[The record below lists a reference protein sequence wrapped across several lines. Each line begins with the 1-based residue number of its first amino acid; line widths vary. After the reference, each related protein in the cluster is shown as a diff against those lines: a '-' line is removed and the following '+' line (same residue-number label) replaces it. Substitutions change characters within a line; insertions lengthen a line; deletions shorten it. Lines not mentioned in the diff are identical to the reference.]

1 MHIMVPIRPLQEDGT
16 WGQKQKKVPV
26 LTPDGQPVLNR
37 KGQPVFRAVHT
48 TDWSRKET
56 LEELRSAWAKMCNE
70 LYEEKGL
77 TERVD
82 ARSYEE
88 RGIDKIPMVHEG
100 PNVQAMEARGISTA
114 LGSLN
119 RLIRALNDMKERA
132 KNLLQWSLFRESQ
145 LMERMVFLHQPTLAD
160 YLRNYC
166 DKRKILY
173 SWRLT
178 EADKMPEGKRA
189 DLSLREKERKVQSL
203 QMQGITGSNITVLE
217 LVERYLS
224 LKTGVKH
231 NTLAN
236 YKFVVN
242 VLKKE
247 EFAYK
252 KVDDVKLSDAKIFLI
267 KLQRDGRGYSSIHSI
282 RGVLR
287 PAFQMAVDDDLIL
300 KNPFGFELGTVLV
313 NDSQKRHAVSPE
325 DEAKFLEFVKND
337 PHYNQY
343 YDAFYILFK
352 TGLRIS
358 EFCGLTVKDL
368 DFKEDII
375 NVNHQLQRTREMKYI
390 IVSTKT
396 TSGTRLLPMEAD
408 VKEAFLRILKNR
420 RKPKR
425 EPMVDG
431 YGGFLFLDKNGR
443 PMVALHWEKY
453 MQHAREKYN
462 RENLL
467 QLPPVTPHIC
477 RHTYCTNMA
486 NSGMNPKTLQYLM
499 GHSDVSVT
507 LNIYTHTGYDD
518 AKKELARLKEARDE
532 LEKKKFIT
540 QKHAQTTHVSL
551 IS

>member
-1 MHIMVPIRPLQEDGT
+1 MISKRRDDKGRVLQQGEWQEPSGRYRY
-16 WGQKQKKVPV
+16 KY
-26 LTPDGQPVLNR
+26 
-37 KGQPVFRAVHT
+37 
-48 TDWSRKET
+48 TDS
-56 LEELRSAWAKMCNE
+56 
-70 LYEEKGL
+70 
-77 TERVD
+77 
-82 ARSYEE
+82 
-88 RGIDKIPMVHEG
+88 
-100 PNVQAMEARGISTA
+100 
-114 LGSLN
+114 LG
-119 RLIRALNDMKERA
+119 
-132 KNLLQWSLFRESQ
+132 
-145 LMERMVFLHQPTLAD
+145 
-160 YLRNYC
+160 
-166 DKRKILY
+166 KRKILY

-313 NDSQKRHAVSPE
+313 NDSQKRQAVSPE
-325 DEAKFLEFVKND
+325 DETKFLDFVKND

-443 PMVALHWEKY
+443 PKRKKRFGHSIQNRCPGYFQAKVKQLFESTGGTYIEVPSDYRASQYDHTVDDYIKKKLSQRMYNLKDGTKVQRDWYSSFLLYCIDLITKTIDRQKCLVTFETQLNKE
-453 MQHAREKYN
+453 HAMIEEIIHLKK
-462 RENLL
+462 
-467 QLPPVTPHIC
+467 HI
-477 RHTYCTNMA
+477 M
-486 NSGMNPKTLQYLM
+486 NSGIR
-499 GHSDVSVT
+499 VAV
-507 LNIYTHTGYDD
+507 
-518 AKKELARLKEARDE
+518 
-532 LEKKKFIT
+532 
-540 QKHAQTTHVSL
+540 
-551 IS
+551 